1 MYPKLFYKPTG
12 ELGINTANPE
22 GTLDVNITKS
32 NDVGIN
38 IKRDE
43 FNSRFKMLIDP
54 SGESVINMNND
65 TIIGTKGIKSKIPKL
80 NVKSSL
86 ETKGAKSEFN
96 LNNDDTTFNNYTN
109 ENVISGDTD
118 TNGDIEVKGN
128 ITINNDFHIEK
139 NPDEKQD
146 IKLDFSL
153 SDGFPFF
160 LKNEKAVIESNEVRS
175 TDSNTFKINVDSSPK
190 DSVQIWS
197 NNKMQHKFEG
207 TGDSYH
213 EGDMN
218 CKDLAFLKD
227 NKELNL
233 NDFLFYPGFITMFYG
248 SENDVPDNWSICDGR
263 NGTPNLR
270 DRFIM
275 GAREDNLGKV
285 GGQMTVYL
293 TTDQI
298 PSHTHPYQDSIWSE
312 AFGKM
317 RPRRWEVGMRGRRKN
332 GTDHDN
338 KQYGYVDVTSEGNF
352 TGNASHENRP
362 PYKTLYYIMKLPE
375 K

>member
-1 MYPKLFYKPTG
+1 RTLMYPKLFYKPTG
-12 ELGINTANPE
+12 ELGINTSNPE

-65 TIIGTKGIKSKIPKL
+65 TIIGTKGIESKIPKL

-86 ETKGAKSEFN
+86 ETKGANSEFN

-118 TNGDIEVKGN
+118 INGDIEVKGN
-128 ITINNDFHIEK
+128 IAINNDFHIEK

-175 TDSNTFKINVDSSPK
+175 T
-190 DSVQIWS
+190 
-197 NNKMQHKFEG
+197 
-207 TGDSYH
+207 
-213 EGDMN
+213 
-218 CKDLAFLKD
+218 
-227 NKELNL
+227 
-233 NDFLFYPGFITMFYG
+233 
-248 SENDVPDNWSICDGR
+248 
-263 NGTPNLR
+263 
-270 DRFIM
+270 
-275 GAREDNLGKV
+275 
-285 GGQMTVYL
+285 
-293 TTDQI
+293 
-298 PSHTHPYQDSIWSE
+298 
-312 AFGKM
+312 
-317 RPRRWEVGMRGRRKN
+317 
-332 GTDHDN
+332 
-338 KQYGYVDVTSEGNF
+338 
-352 TGNASHENRP
+352 
-362 PYKTLYYIMKLPE
+362 
-375 K
+375 